1 MDFNGIP
8 KWLGYF
14 IIGLA
19 LMLVL
24 LNLKSML
31 RFLKGLFHRKSPVE
45 TDAVADVLRGMDG
58 IRLDDL

>member
-1 MDFNGIP
+1 MNFDGIP
-8 KWLGYF
+8 NWLGYS

-31 RFLKGLFHRKSPVE
+31 RFVKGLFSRKPPVE
-45 TDAVADVLRGMDG
+45 KDTVADVLRGTDS
-58 IRLDDL
+58 IRLDEL